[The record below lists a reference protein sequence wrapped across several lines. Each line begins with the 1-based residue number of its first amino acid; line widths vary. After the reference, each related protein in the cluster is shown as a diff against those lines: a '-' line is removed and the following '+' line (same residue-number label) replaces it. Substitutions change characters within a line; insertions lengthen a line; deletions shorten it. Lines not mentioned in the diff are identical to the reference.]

1 MTAMTQSYSPFGL
14 LTESV
19 PAGEGG
25 PHGEGGPYG
34 EGGYGE
40 SGGYEAPPT
49 LQSPFG
55 AVAVRELGAGEA
67 EEWHEAAYE
76 LLAELE
82 DEDFTDALEALVDEA
97 AARHTLDLV
106 SWSSPPSPAESR
118 SLLEAWIQ
126 PLAGEAERSL
136 DSLAELLAGVDAATV
151 SPSHL
156 NELLD
161 SVGEVPAMG
170 NEVFEQFIGGLIK
183 KAKSL
188 VGGAVKLVKKGVQAV
203 GKVLPIGMIL
213 NRLKGLVQNLLKGVL
228 QKAIGKLPAGL
239 QPIARTVAVKLGI
252 AAPTPAATSAA
263 GVAGAGAAAPAA
275 ASAAGA
281 PAAPGGADGGAAAA
295 DPPEGEDGESPV
307 MLAEAF
313 DAQLVG
319 LLPAAAGLAPDQQDR
334 EGFAE
339 SGGLAEYEDRE
350 YEDREGDRQAQAYRE
365 LDDARARLAEQLV
378 ELPAGESAAPAVQ
391 QFLPVLLAAKPLIKM
406 AIGFIGRDK
415 IINFVAGRI
424 ASLIGGLVGADAARQ
439 LSRPLVDIGLRAL
452 GFEAPAQPESLAGE
466 ALAATVEGTVE
477 RLLELPAEAFADQL
491 QLDSALQT
499 AFAEAAAAAI
509 PDRFLRSDMPER
521 EVSGSGGVWV
531 MLPRA
536 ARPHYRYRGY
546 SRVFVVPLSRQ
557 VARTVPWS
565 DGGTLESYLLDRG
578 VRTWPAPAEIRLY
591 ETLPGTQ
598 LGHVVQG
605 EASSETSTVAEQ
617 AQELQP
623 LTPEIAGLLVGEPG
637 LGRRGRPGAAAPGG
651 PAMAGGAQAAPG
663 AGRRFFAVRPVGA
676 GPARRHGR
684 RPRRRLGVS
693 FALAG
698 DSPQVR
704 VTLRLTERQG
714 QELAEKLSPSGPGKQ
729 PDLAGVLAVLREHYG
744 TRLPAL
750 VTERLTRLAL
760 VADAAQAKAVSER
773 LVAAATTALSTSLK
787 ERPHLIAAAVRE
799 PLQGIM
805 ITITFPGVTKESL
818 TKELPAGVVAVSAG
832 WRRR

>member
-1 MTAMTQSYSPFGL
+1 MTAMTTTAMTQSYSPFGL
-14 LTESV
+14 LEQST
-19 PAGEGG
+19 PTGERGA
-25 PHGEGGPYG
+25 HGDGRTYG
-34 EGGYGE
+34 EGAAHGE
-40 SGGYEAPPT
+40 GGYEAPPS

-55 AVAVRELGAGEA
+55 AVAVRELGVGEA

-118 SLLEAWIQ
+118 SMLEAWIQ

-156 NELLD
+156 HELLE
-161 SVGEVPAMG
+161 SAGEVPAMG

-203 GKVLPIGMIL
+203 GKILPIGMIL

-239 QPIARTVAVKLGI
+239 RPIARTVAVKLGI
-252 AAPTPAATSAA
+252 AAPTPAATASTGAGSPAA
-263 GVAGAGAAAPAA
+263 GSVGADSAGTGSAGAD
-275 ASAAGA
+275 S
-281 PAAPGGADGGAAAA
+281 GGADPAEA
-295 DPPEGEDGESPV
+295 EDRESPM

-334 EGFAE
+334 EDFAE
-339 SGGLAEYEDRE
+339 QGGLAEYEDRE
-350 YEDREGDRQAQAYRE
+350 ADREAQAYRE

-378 ELPAGESAAPAVQ
+378 ELPAGESAVPAVQ

-415 IINFVAGRI
+415 IINFVADRI
-424 ASLIGGLVGADAARQ
+424 AGLIGGLVGADAARQ
-439 LSRPLVDIGLRAL
+439 LSRPLVDVGLRAL

-509 PDRFLRSDMPER
+509 PDRFLRADMPER

-546 SRVFVVPLSRQ
+546 SRIFVVPLSRQ
-557 VARTVPWS
+557 IARTVPWS

-605 EASSETSTVAEQ
+605 EASGETSSVAEQ

-637 LGRRGRPGAAAPGG
+637 LGRRGRPGP
-651 PAMAGGAQAAPG
+651 AGGQQATPG
-663 AGRRFFAVRPVGA
+663 VGRRYFAVRPVGG

-698 DSPQVR
+698 DAPQVR

-714 QELAEKLSPSGPGKQ
+714 QELAEKLSPSGPGRQ
-729 PDLAGVLAVLREHYG
+729 PDLAGVLAALREHYG
-744 TRLPAL
+744 TRLAAL
-750 VTERLTRLAL
+750 AGERLTRLAL

-787 ERPHLIAAAVRE
+787 ERPHLIAAAVRD

-818 TKELPAGVVAVSAG
+818 TKELPAGVVAVTAG